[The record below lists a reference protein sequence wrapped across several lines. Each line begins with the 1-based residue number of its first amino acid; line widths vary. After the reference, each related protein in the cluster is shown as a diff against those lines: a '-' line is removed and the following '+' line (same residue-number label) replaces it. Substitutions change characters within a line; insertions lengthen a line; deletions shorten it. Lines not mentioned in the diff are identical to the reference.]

1 MEFPNN
7 LRRYRDACRMNQ
19 AEVAKQ
25 LNINQA
31 EYSRIEKGRRRIG
44 THLSKLAEI
53 FGCDEDEILFAGGNM
68 FGTEQI
74 ASSVDVYCL
83 PSKFGGEAIQY
94 KPVESKTPN
103 PNFESGS
110 EGVFCIFVNGD
121 KNLPRLKH
129 GDKLF
134 CDPSK
139 TPSDG
144 DICVIEPNAQT
155 QMLFV
160 RIFDGRLQAFVSQLD
175 RTNGQ
180 QDELISLA
188 DAKIIGVA
196 IGVEF
201 ARSALT

>member
-1 MEFPNN
+1 M
-7 LRRYRDACRMNQ
+7 
-19 AEVAKQ
+19 
-25 LNINQA
+25 
-31 EYSRIEKGRRRIG
+31 
-44 THLSKLAEI
+44 
-53 FGCDEDEILFAGGNM
+53 
-68 FGTEQI
+68 
-74 ASSVDVYCL
+74 
-83 PSKFGGEAIQY
+83 
-94 KPVESKTPN
+94 
-103 PNFESGS
+103 
-110 EGVFCIFVNGD
+110 
-121 KNLPRLKH
+121 KH